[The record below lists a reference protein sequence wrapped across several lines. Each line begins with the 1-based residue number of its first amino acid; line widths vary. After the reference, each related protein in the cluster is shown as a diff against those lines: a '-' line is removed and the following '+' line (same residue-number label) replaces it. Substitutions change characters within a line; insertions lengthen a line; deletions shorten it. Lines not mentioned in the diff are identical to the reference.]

1 MRKQTSWF
9 VGAVVLAALVQVQCN
24 GKPATQATPPPPA
37 APPAATPAAPAA
49 SSIWKDMVPPPSA
62 RTIRIKSG
70 DEENAYA
77 VVTAAEPLSLK
88 VQGPC
93 QLRVKVRLQIKKG
106 AKSPL
111 PYTVVTTLDDQGEKP
126 HPFKGH
132 ASKKAVF
139 VGAGADVVPGG
150 SENIDMD
157 LPAGE
162 HTVKV
167 ALSGK
172 DSQTL
177 CVRHLTAPPGTATAA
192 SAKAPKKPKAPAA
205 LSPSK

>member
-1 MRKQTSWF
+1 VRKHAPWILG
-9 VGAVVLAALVQVQCN
+9 GAVLAALGQVQCN
-24 GKPATQATPPPPA
+24 GKPATPATPPPPA
-37 APPAATPAAPAA
+37 ATPVLPRTAAPAA
-49 SSIWKDMVPPPSA
+49 SSTWKDMAPPPAA
-62 RTIRIKSG
+62 RTVRIKSG
-70 DEENAYA
+70 DEENVYA
-77 VVTAAEPLSLK
+77 LVTASEPLSLK

-93 QLRVKVRLQIKKG
+93 QLRVKARLQIKKG

-139 VGAGADVVPGG
+139 VGAGADLVPGG

-157 LPAGE
+157 IPAGE

-172 DSQTL
+172 GPQTL
-177 CVRHLTAPPGTATAA
+177 CARHLTAPPGETP
-192 SAKAPKKPKAPAA
+192 AKTKSKAPAA
-205 LSPSK
+205 TPPSE